1 VAVSVGIGRGHGFR
15 ETYRIGT
22 YQSLPYVLGSLV
34 PFIGIL
40 VALGGMAYV
49 GVLGVKGA
57 HGASLKRAIISVAI
71 PLILILLLFIG
82 AIVTVVI
89 ITSNASR

>member
-1 VAVSVGIGRGHGFR
+1 
-15 ETYRIGT
+15 
-22 YQSLPYVLGSLV
+22 
-34 PFIGIL
+34 
-40 VALGGMAYV
+40 MAYV

-89 ITSNASR
+89 ISSNASR